1 MKRSEFLRAALAVLA
16 AGGPSA
22 AALAAEEYPTRQV
35 RLVSGFAPGGG
46 TDILGRI
53 VAQKFSDIWRS
64 NMLVENRSGASG
76 SVGAA
81 YAARAA
87 ADGYTLLL
95 APNSYTITPHV
106 QPNPGFDIIK
116 DFAPVG
122 MIATSPLVLAVNPK
136 LPVTNVAELIA
147 YAKAHPREL
156 NQGSAGSATAPHLAG
171 ELFNLMA
178 GTTISHVPYRGSGPA
193 VTAQLANEV
202 QLSFG
207 PLNSIE
213 GFVRDGQ
220 LRVLAALGAQRYV
233 GLPDIPTVAE
243 SGLPG
248 YAVDLWYALLAPAGT
263 PASIVG
269 KLNADLN
276 RILADE
282 PTRRSLFEKGF
293 VAAPGTP
300 AALAEVI
307 RDDFARWKSVTER
320 IEIKLD

>member
-16 AGGPSA
+16 GGAIP
-22 AALAAEEYPTRQV
+22 AALAAEEYPARPV
-35 RLVSGFAPGGG
+35 KLVSGFAPGGG

-53 VAQKFSDIWRS
+53 VAQKFSELWRG

-81 YAARAA
+81 YAARSAP
-87 ADGYTLLL
+87 DGYTLVL

-106 QPNPGFDIIK
+106 QPNPGFDILK

-136 LPVTNVAELIA
+136 LPVRTVTELIA

-178 GTTISHVPYRGSGPA
+178 GTTIAHVPYRGSGPA

-207 PLNSIE
+207 PLNAIE

-220 LRVLAALGAQRYV
+220 LRVIAVLGAERYS
-233 GLPDIPTVAE
+233 GLPQVPTVAE
-243 SGLPG
+243 SGLPN

-263 PASIVG
+263 PAPIIA

-276 RILADE
+276 RVLADE
-282 PTRRSLFEKGF
+282 ALRRSLLEKGF
-293 VAAPGTP
+293 VADPGP
-300 AALAEVI
+300 PEALAQVI
-307 RDDFARWKSVTER
+307 RADFARWKSVTER
-320 IEIKLD
+320 VEIRLD

>member
-1 MKRSEFLRAALAVLA
+1 MKRSEFLAAALAVLA
-16 AGGPSA
+16 SGPM
-22 AALAAEEYPTRQV
+22 AALAADEYPARPV
-35 RLVSGFAPGGG
+35 KLISGFAPGGG

-53 VAQKFSDIWRS
+53 VAQKFSELWRG
-64 NMLVENRSGASG
+64 NMMVENRSGASG

-81 YAARAA
+81 FAARAP
-87 ADGYTLLL
+87 ADGYTVLL

-106 QPNPGFDIIK
+106 QPNPGFDILK
-116 DFAPVG
+116 DFAPIG

-136 LPVTNVAELIA
+136 LPVRSVAELIA
-147 YAKAHPREL
+147 YAKAHPTEL

-178 GTTISHVPYRGSGPA
+178 GTRIAHVPYRGSGPA

-213 GFVRDGQ
+213 GFVRGGQ
-220 LRVLAALGAQRYV
+220 LHVLAVLGAHRYE
-233 GLPDIPTVAE
+233 GLPDTPTVAE

-263 PASIVG
+263 PEPILV
-269 KLNADLN
+269 KLNTDLN
-276 RILADE
+276 RVLADE
-282 PTRRSLFEKGF
+282 PLRRSLFEKGF

-300 AALAEVI
+300 DALTEVI
-307 RDDFARWKSVTER
+307 RADFGRWKTVTEQ